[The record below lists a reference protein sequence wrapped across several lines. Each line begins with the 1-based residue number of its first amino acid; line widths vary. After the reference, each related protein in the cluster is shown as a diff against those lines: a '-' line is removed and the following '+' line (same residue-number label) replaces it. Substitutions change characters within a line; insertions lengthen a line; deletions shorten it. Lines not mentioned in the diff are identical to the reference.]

1 MKCKEA
7 KIKLHFW
14 IDNQLHNDEA
24 QKLLTHLSL
33 CKSCTQ
39 LKNDLL
45 VYKGLINA
53 QEEIIPYN
61 LDPIAE
67 NSEHEKN
74 RRKVFEMVSLA
85 VAACFGILIGMSL
98 FQISHFNADKKE
110 SIIAETQTNVQQPE
124 YKIQNQ
130 NTQNVN
136 VIKKT
141 YYQPMSFMVYYDDFF
156 FTDEN
161 NEAQECSFSSE

>member
-7 KIKLHFW
+7 KTKLHLW
-14 IDNQLHNDEA
+14 IDNQLYNDEA
-24 QKLLTHLSL
+24 QKLFTHLSL

-39 LKNDLL
+39 FKNDLL
-45 VYKGLINA
+45 IYKRLVNA

-61 LDPIAE
+61 FDPITE

-74 RRKVFEMVSLA
+74 RRKILEMVSLT

-98 FQISHFNADKKE
+98 FQISHFNAAKKK
-110 SIIAETQTNVQQPE
+110 SIIAETQTNIQQPE

-156 FTDEN
+156 FTNEN
-161 NEAQECSFSSE
+161 NEAQEYSFSSE